1 MSDTG
6 TLNKEQQEAV
16 QCTEGPLLIL
26 AGAGS
31 GKTRVLTYRIAH
43 LIEDCGVNPWNILA
57 ITFTNKAAGEMLP
70 DEECIYPPP
79 VLRKDIMKLQLFI
92 EKISLRILSYIVV

>member
-1 MSDTG
+1 M
-6 TLNKEQQEAV
+6 
-16 QCTEGPLLIL
+16 P
-26 AGAGS
+26 
-31 GKTRVLTYRIAH
+31 
-43 LIEDCGVNPWNILA
+43 
-57 ITFTNKAAGEMLP
+57 P